1 MSRTVPVT
9 AAARKRGISIRCS
22 VKIRRSLVLTLCML
36 SPLLHAAQEPTAS
49 NWVTYLSFE
58 VPGALG
64 TFPMSIN
71 VSMAVTGYYYV
82 SSKVTRGFVRDA
94 EGAITTFD
102 VSSGVWTEPE
112 SINADGEIAGF
123 YEVAPGVPHGFFRYA
138 DGRIITFDPPAN
150 LPTGPQALP
159 VSINAFGEVA
169 GNDPDVDGPSNGFT
183 RSLAGQFTT
192 FDYAQGALYPTV
204 VTGLNDSGTVVGYF
218 AVDSNISSF
227 TRNPDGVSTEFVVP
241 VDVANNGILK
251 TAAQSINEDG
261 VIGGWYFALTSRQP
275 GVISTTGGFVRS
287 PQGIFTL
294 FSPPGTI
301 VTAPGL
307 DFIGGTLSVPHRL
320 SINQE
325 GSIAGSYTDAEGA
338 QHGFVRNPYG
348 TITSFDPPR
357 GGQTT
362 ATCINDNGVIAGSYF
377 YTWNTQIPQGFLRL
391 PKP

>member
-1 MSRTVPVT
+1 
-9 AAARKRGISIRCS
+9 
-22 VKIRRSLVLTLCML
+22 
-36 SPLLHAAQEPTAS
+36 
-49 NWVTYLSFE
+49 
-58 VPGALG
+58 
-64 TFPMSIN
+64 
-71 VSMAVTGYYYV
+71 
-82 SSKVTRGFVRDA
+82 
-94 EGAITTFD
+94 
-102 VSSGVWTEPE
+102 VWTEPE
-112 SINADGEIAGF
+112 SINAVGEIAGF
-123 YEVAPGVPHGFFRYA
+123 YELIPGFAQGFMRYA
-138 DGRIITFDPPAN
+138 DGHIITFD
-150 LPTGPQALP
+150 LPEGRARPQALP
-159 VSINAFGEVA
+159 VSINDFAEVA
-169 GNDPDVDGPSNGFT
+169 GNYPDVDGPSIGFA
-183 RSLAGQFTT
+183 RSRAGQFTT
-192 FDYAQGALYPTV
+192 FDYGDGALYPTV

-275 GVISTTGGFVRS
+275 GAISTTGGFVRS

-320 SINQE
+320 SVNQE